1 MRKQLRS
8 FILWVKWVL
17 VRVFFSLII
26 CLNSN
31 TELLSQK
38 SNGQTEA
45 DIVDEIKKEIGEG
58 GNTIDVK
65 GVIGK
70 LGDRLKDT
78 AKGMLTEALGIS
90 SPIAEV
96 ASLREVITESFTKQN
111 KIALG
116 MLKIEEENNKSYLTI
131 SKELADYYA
140 ALKLSDKLK
149 SLNNQAK
156 NSKIELNKLK
166 YLTAEMKRNFNNN
179 STKIADCT
187 KIIKNIKLATNQ
199 VDEQIWMGEGQR
211 IEILDDANR
220 QIADK
225 QKNQNGLFQYFKLMN
240 KKLERKALRTK
251 KLNDF
256 AGVK

>member
-8 FILWVKWVL
+8 FILWAKWIF
-17 VRVFFSLII
+17 VRVFFIL
-26 CLNSN
+26 LV
-31 TELLSQK
+31 LLSANFEMFSQ
-38 SNGQTEA
+38 NTTGQSEA
-45 DIVDEIKKEIGEG
+45 DIIEEIRKEIGEG
-58 GNTIDVK
+58 GNTLDVK
-65 GVIGK
+65 GMVGK
-70 LGDRLKDT
+70 LGDKLKDT

-111 KIALG
+111 KIALR

-140 ALKLSDKLK
+140 LLKLSDKLK

-156 NSKIELNKLK
+156 SSKIEVNKLK

-179 STKIADCT
+179 ASKITDCT

-211 IEILDDANR
+211 IEILDDANK
-220 QIADK
+220 QIAEK
-225 QKNQNGLFQYFKLMN
+225 QKSQNGLYQYFKLMN

-251 KLNDF
+251 KLNNF

>member
-8 FILWVKWVL
+8 FILWVKWVF
-17 VRVFFSLII
+17 VRVFFI
-26 CLNSN
+26 
-31 TELLSQK
+31 LLMHLSFNFEIFSQNR
-38 SNGQTEA
+38 NGQTEA
-45 DIVDEIKKEIGEG
+45 DIMEEIKKEIGEG
-58 GNTIDVK
+58 GNTLDVK
-65 GVIGK
+65 SMVGK
-70 LGDRLKDT
+70 LGDKLKGT
-78 AKGMLTEALGIS
+78 AKGMLTDALGIS

-131 SKELADYYA
+131 SKELADYYG

-149 SLNNQAK
+149 SLYNQAK
-156 NSKIELNKLK
+156 NSKNEVNKLK

-179 STKIADCT
+179 ATRIADCT

-199 VDEQIWMGEGQR
+199 VGEQIWMGEGQR
-211 IEILDDANR
+211 IEILDDANI

-256 AGVK
+256 VGVK